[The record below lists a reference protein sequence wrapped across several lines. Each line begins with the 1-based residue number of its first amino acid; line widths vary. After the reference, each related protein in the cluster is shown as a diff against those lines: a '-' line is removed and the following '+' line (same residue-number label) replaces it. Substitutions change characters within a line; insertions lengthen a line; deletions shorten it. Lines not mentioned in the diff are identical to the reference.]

1 MADNLKE
8 KAVKGVF
15 WSAIQK
21 FSISIISFLSNIVLA
36 RLLTPDDYGC
46 IGMLAIFI
54 VISNALI
61 LGGFVSALIQR
72 KQVTD
77 IDYSTVF
84 YWNLVISVLLYIVLF
99 IAAPYIATFYRIELL
114 SNVLRVLGLTL
125 IINGLS
131 AVQTTIIRRN
141 MQFNKLAKINISSTT
156 LSVVAAIS
164 FALLG
169 YGVWSL
175 VIQQIALGIFNF
187 IFLWSST
194 IWKPKIEFSYQSLK
208 EMFSYGSFLML
219 SELVNSLCDN
229 IQGLIIGRKFS
240 PSIMGYYAQAKKMEE
255 VPTRSITQLV
265 TQVIF
270 PIYSRLQDDKTKL
283 NHAAKEVLGI
293 MNYVN
298 YPLMALL
305 LVLAEPLFA
314 IIYGEKW
321 LASVP
326 YFQILCVAGLVNCM
340 QSVNYQIVAATGR
353 SKKLFYWNFVKRGC
367 GLAFMLFGLI
377 WGVKGLLW
385 GMVAGV
391 YLTYFI
397 NAMLAFPAT
406 NYSLSQQII
415 DTMPLLLI
423 TSTST
428 LVELFF
434 SGFYKSYI
442 SWLFLGSLVFL
453 LTYIGLSLLFKRREF
468 NELCKIGKSYL
479 LKK

>member
-1 MADNLKE
+1 MAENLKD

-21 FSISIISFLSNIVLA
+21 FGISIISFLSNIVLA

-54 VISNALI
+54 VISNSLI

-72 KQVTD
+72 KEVTSF
-77 IDYSTVF
+77 DYSTVF
-84 YWNLVISVLLYIVLF
+84 YWNLIISILLYIVLF
-99 IAAPYIATFYRIELL
+99 ISAPYIAFFYKIDLL

-131 AVQTTIIRRN
+131 AVQTTILRRN
-141 MQFNKLAKINISSTT
+141 MQFDKLAKINISSTT
-156 LSVVAAIS
+156 LSVVTAIT
-164 FALLG
+164 FAFLG

-175 VIQQIALGIFNF
+175 VIQQIALGVFNF

-194 IWKPKIEFSYQSLK
+194 IWKPKMEFSYQSLK

-219 SELVNSLCDN
+219 SELVNNLCDN
-229 IQGLIIGRKFS
+229 VQGLIIGRKFS
-240 PSIMGYYAQAKKMEE
+240 PSIMGFYAQAKKLEE
-255 VPTRSITQLV
+255 VPTQSISQLV
-265 TQVIF
+265 TQVTF
-270 PIYSRLQDDKTKL
+270 PIYSRLQDDKPKL
-283 NHAAKEVLGI
+283 KYAEKEILGI

-298 YPLMALL
+298 YPLMALMI
-305 LVLAEPLFA
+305 VLAEPLFG

-340 QSVNYQIVAATGR
+340 QSVNYQIVAAIGR
-353 SKKLFYWNFVKRGC
+353 SKKLFYWNFVKRGG

-385 GMVAGV
+385 GMVAGF
-391 YLTYFI
+391 YISYFI

-406 NYSLSQQII
+406 NYSLSQQIL
-415 DTMPLLLI
+415 DTVPLLLI
-423 TSTST
+423 TLISAV
-428 LVELFF
+428 VELFF
-434 SGFYKSYI
+434 SDFYKSYI
-442 SWLFLGSLVFL
+442 SWLFLGSFVFL
-453 LTYIGLSLLFKRREF
+453 LTYMGLSLLFKRREF
-468 NELCKIGKSYL
+468 KELCKIGKSYL